1 MFNQISGG
9 FSGIGYQQRPQGPP
23 PHGRPPGPPP
33 NGQNGRPPGPP
44 PNGQG
49 GFDGQSGGIGQGG
62 GPFAGQIQQGI
73 QNGSI
78 SSEEASSIQS
88 TQEEMKAFKQSVM
101 SDGQVTAEEHA
112 QLKAYGDQM
121 KQMISQYS
129 QG

>member
-9 FSGIGYQQRPQGPP
+9 FSNRNFSRPQGPP
-23 PHGRPPGPPP
+23 PNGRPPGPHRR
-33 NGQNGRPPGPP
+33 GQNGRPPGPP

-49 GFDGQSGGIGQGG
+49 GPGGSGGPRRGNGG
-62 GPFAGQIQQGI
+62 GQFAGQIQQGI

-78 SSEEASSIQS
+78 SSQEAGTLQG
-88 TQEEMKAFKQSVM
+88 TQQEMRAFKQSVM
-101 SDGQVTAEEHA
+101 ADGQVTPQEHA

-121 KQMISQYS
+121 RQMVSQYS